1 MKKILTLITMIAF
14 LWGYLGCAT
23 LEEHKGAATGAAVGA
38 AAGTV
43 VGAVAGAKGHKTET
57 AIIGGLVGGLIGG
70 VVGHYAYDVRRSRE
84 ETVQKY
90 NYQPTSGTMIRI
102 EEVSAIPNTLR
113 PGEKVDLRVTY
124 ALLTP
129 DPNIEINVTE
139 IREIRFQGELVG
151 KPEVNVVRK
160 GSTYSSS
167 LPLFLPQDAKKGT
180 YQVLITVQTANARD
194 SREINFYVK

>member
-1 MKKILTLITMIAF
+1 MKKVLTLMIIITF

-38 AAGTV
+38 ATGTV

-57 AIIGGLVGGLIGG
+57 AIIGGLIGGLIGG
-70 VVGHYAYDVRRSRE
+70 VIGHYAYDVRRNRE
-84 ETVQKY
+84 ETVQRY
-90 NYQPTSGTMIRI
+90 SYQPSSGTMVRI
-102 EEVSAIPNTLR
+102 EEVSAIPNTLN

-124 ALLTP
+124 AILTP
-129 DPNIEINVTE
+129 DPNIEVNVTE

-151 KPEVNVVRK
+151 RPEVNVIRK

-167 LPLFLPQDAKKGT
+167 IPLFLPDNARRGS
-180 YQVLITVQTANARD
+180 YQVFITVQTTNSKD
-194 SREINFYVK
+194 SRETNFYVK

>member
-1 MKKILTLITMIAF
+1 MKKLFAFITLIVF
-14 LWGYLGCAT
+14 LCGHLGCAT

-70 VVGHYAYDVRRSRE
+70 VIGHYAYDVRRNRE

-90 NYQPTSGTMIRI
+90 SYQPSSGTMVRI
-102 EEVSAIPNTLR
+102 EEVSAVPNTLK
-113 PGEKVDLRVTY
+113 PGEKVDLKVTY
-124 ALLTP
+124 AILTP
-129 DPNIEINVTE
+129 DPNIELNVTE

-167 LPLFLPQDAKKGT
+167 IPLFLPNNARKGS
-180 YQVLITVQTANARD
+180 YQVLVTVQTTNARD
-194 SREINFYVK
+194 SRETNFYVK